1 MAERLIVNRV
11 RIGIIICV
19 VILLCSSCNN
29 KKNTKEKEPETIGT
43 TIDVAKIIGTYQMK
57 KDFGGSMSFDY
68 NPDDINQLVYSQQ
81 YVFVGRVE
89 EYIGAK
95 YTGEHREDVK
105 SIYSVKVLEN
115 LKGELITS
123 DNIMLETMGGLVKDT
138 DMFVVYEEFAL
149 PAVGE
154 TYVFS
159 AFNCEGDLLCH
170 SAYVGSDYKN
180 GNVYKEFVDACD
192 NPMTFDFKTSEE
204 RLKELN
210 WPILSRYDVHYNN
223 EK

>member
-1 MAERLIVNRV
+1 MNRV

-19 VILLCSSCNN
+19 VILVCSSCNN
-29 KKNTKEKEPETIGT
+29 KKNTKEKEPKTIGT
-43 TIDVAKIIGTYQMK
+43 TIDVAKIIGTDQMQ
-57 KDFGGSMSFDY
+57 GYWGRMQLVY
-68 NPDDINQLVYSQQ
+68 NPNDINQLVYSQQ

-95 YTGEHREDVK
+95 YTGEHRENVK

-138 DMFVVYEEFAL
+138 DMFVVYEDFAL

-159 AFNCEGDLLCH
+159 AYNDEGDLLCH

-204 RLKELN
+204 ILKELN
-210 WPILSRYDVHYNN
+210 YPILSRYDVHYNN